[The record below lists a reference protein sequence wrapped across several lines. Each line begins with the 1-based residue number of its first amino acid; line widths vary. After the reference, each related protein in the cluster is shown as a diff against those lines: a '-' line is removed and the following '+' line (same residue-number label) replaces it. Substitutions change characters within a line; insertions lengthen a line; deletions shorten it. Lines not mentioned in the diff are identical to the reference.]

1 MKARKSYLVSPFCF
15 VFLLLGCSYQG
26 ACKEASTTP
35 GPDNQTTIR
44 NDKVDLNLAHEAG
57 ELLATLSTENSHKAV
72 KGLLKEEALFG
83 DIDPLSVELLTP
95 SYFEKTG
102 TKETYDLMHVAYLV
116 KLRNQSDEV
125 LSSTIKTL
133 RDTNLFE
140 DVSPNH
146 ILYGS
151 AVAKGQP
158 YDDAQWGM
166 NAINVEEAW
175 KNFTEG
181 SYSTRIGVLDSGVK
195 AHPNLNIDYDAGRDF
210 TWSTNSGTVDHG
222 TMVAGIIGANGKDIP
237 DENHNR
243 IAGVCKKSTIVD
255 LRIAKEESYYEDGI
269 RYVKAVTDGSIVTK
283 AVNYLVSLWGQSDEV
298 QIINFS
304 YSGYASYYYAK
315 NDDDVDLIPPS
326 DPEVPTVSE
335 YFNSVFLA
343 FRSFPGLVVW
353 SAGNQDRPLEDND
366 CRFSSNI
373 IGVGATNSNGQIC
386 SFSNWGTAVH
396 VYAPGEAIL
405 STNNENNCRSGNGT
419 SFAAPFVAGTAG
431 LIRSMYPGLT
441 SRQIKESIINSVD
454 YEEAWHTGSQV
465 FEPIKKL
472 NVNAALEYAET
483 VNAATNENPIHLEM
497 LSETSNNYNFFIKNT
512 GSKPINI
519 AYRSTMCE
527 ESQIETFARDDCKTT
542 YVSPSKGKTLTIKK
556 DGAKKYFS
564 TCFYDSG
571 KKVRKVVYIYRNTW
585 DTWSQEHYPLFT
597 EGSSNLNEGLYCN
610 NASKGDNVPALK
622 FTVTDS
628 RINWFVR
635 DWKIT
640 IKNNVS
646 EEIKVTYNS
655 KMCFFDDGY
664 NWSNL
669 KDNKTVK
676 IGGYSESNSI
686 WIGANGT
693 ADSIAMYFEFVDK
706 YGFKYRLITVA
717 NKIGS
722 YTTYSGST
730 NLIKY

>member
-1 MKARKSYLVSPFCF
+1 MVSSFCF

-72 KGLLKEEALFG
+72 KGLLKEETLFG

-151 AVAKGQP
+151 AIAKGQP
-158 YDDAQWGM
+158 YDEAQWGM

-175 KNFTEG
+175 ENFTEG

-210 TWSTNSGTVDHG
+210 TSSTNSGTVDHG

-237 DENHNR
+237 DESHNR

-255 LRIAKEESYYEDGI
+255 LRIAKEKSYYEDGI
-269 RYVKAVTDGSIVTK
+269 RYVKAETDGSIVTK

-441 SRQIKESIINSVD
+441 SRQIKESIVNSVD

-472 NVNAALEYAET
+472 NVNAALEYAKSIKESADT
-483 VNAATNENPIHLEM
+483 NPIHLEM
-497 LSETSNNYNFFIKNT
+497 LSETDTNYKFLIKNT
-512 GSKPINI
+512 GSKSLDI
-519 AYRSTMCE
+519 AYKSAMCE
-527 ESQIETFARDDCKTT
+527 EGQIDSFARNDCKST
-542 YVSPSKGKTLTIKK
+542 SISSRKSKIVNIKK
-556 DGAKKYFS
+556 DG
-564 TCFYDSG
+564 
-571 KKVRKVVYIYRNTW
+571 
-585 DTWSQEHYPLFT
+585 
-597 EGSSNLNEGLYCN
+597 
-610 NASKGDNVPALK
+610 SK
-622 FTVTDS
+622 
-628 RINWFVR
+628 
-635 DWKIT
+635 
-640 IKNNVS
+640 
-646 EEIKVTYNS
+646 
-655 KMCFFDDGY
+655 
-664 NWSNL
+664 
-669 KDNKTVK
+669 NK
-676 IGGYSESNSI
+676 
-686 WIGANGT
+686 
-693 ADSIAMYFEFVDK
+693 
-706 YGFKYRLITVA
+706 
-717 NKIGS
+717 
-722 YTTYSGST
+722 
-730 NLIKY
+730 